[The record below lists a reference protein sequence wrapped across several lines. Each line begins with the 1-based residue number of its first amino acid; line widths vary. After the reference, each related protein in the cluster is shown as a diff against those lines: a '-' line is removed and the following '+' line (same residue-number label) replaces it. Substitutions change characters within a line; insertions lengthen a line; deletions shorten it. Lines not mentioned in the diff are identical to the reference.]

1 MHFICR
7 GSRIPFLRFLFTSC
21 LLTGLLGVGSAQ
33 ELPLRVV
40 FESYQKDR
48 ATQKNLQEY
57 KVKKIAE
64 NADFNYSKINN
75 FCNNEIYDTINDAQI
90 WINAVFEPIQGRFK
104 YYQFQS
110 TYLGMSKA
118 EGKKEFHDILIIK
131 TDSSNTVIDAFQY
144 TLEWAEPPIEYD
156 LFRSTTANI
165 QLSNNLDIR
174 KLGFQRTFTEGCEDL
189 NLNDSGIISLPIDR
203 K

>member
-1 MHFICR
+1 MRFFYLP
-7 GSRIPFLRFLFTSC
+7 SRFSFLRCLFTSW

-40 FESYQKDR
+40 FENYQKDR
-48 ATQKNLQEY
+48 ATQKNLQDY

-75 FCNNEIYDTINDAQI
+75 FCNNEVYDTINDAQI
-90 WINAVFEPIQGRFK
+90 WINSVFEPIQGRFK

-131 TDSSNTVIDAFQY
+131 TDSSNTVVDAFQY
-144 TLEWAEPPIEYD
+144 TLEWAEPPLEYD
-156 LFRSTTANI
+156 LFRSTITNI

-189 NLNDSGIISLPIDR
+189 DLSDSGIIKIN
-203 K
+203 

>member
-7 GSRIPFLRFLFTSC
+7 GSRISFLRFLFTSY
-21 LLTGLLGVGSAQ
+21 LLTGLWSEGLAQ

-48 ATQKNLQEY
+48 AIQKNLQLY

-64 NADFNYSKINN
+64 NADFNYSRINS
-75 FCNNEIYDTINDAQI
+75 FCNIEVYDTINDAQI
-90 WINAVFEPIQGRFK
+90 WINSVFEPIQGRFN

-118 EGKKEFHDILIIK
+118 EGKKEFHDILIVK

-144 TLEWAEPPIEYD
+144 TLEWAEPPFEYD
-156 LFRSTTANI
+156 LFRSTTSNI

-174 KLGFQRTFTEGCEDL
+174 KLGFQRIYTDGSEDL
-189 NLNDSGIISLPIDR
+189 DLKDSGIIKI